1 MRKFNPDYHNN
12 IVRNWK
18 DTFLKEWRE
27 ELTLSDERIFQETD
41 EMGRGGLDQEDI
53 LIFLKQ
59 LQDGD
64 T

>member
-1 MRKFNPDYHNN
+1 MRKFNPDYHGN

-18 DTFLKEWRE
+18 DTFKNQWRE